1 MSAVAIQC
9 MRPAAIPYN
18 GPTIVATARQGTA
31 APTPPRPCMQA
42 TPANLS
48 SRHGVFTA
56 CLGNRPA
63 APAATTM
70 AAMQRSPSASSSS
83 VTLPPAAAV
92 LRVMSASSVGGSMSL
107 LPPRGPVRCS
117 SPVRQRL
124 QGSGD
129 DMVAPMSA
137 RRLVAAAPCTQAG
150 SHRQLPG
157 QLQGSSHGHSGSAAF
172 LQAHGSQR
180 CFVQADVG
188 ALSPAASG
196 ATLTSASAQGS
207 RAALA
212 SASGGQPMFARS
224 NSEEALLKLYRER
237 RSQLEENRGA
247 VESADSKPAQVA
259 AGKHA
264 MDLERRG
271 GGIAAEHFSSPW
283 QYMWSRFA
291 TRKPEGQ
298 PKPCPDGL
306 PIDRLA
312 SMVREYLV
320 SYFGALEIACV
331 QAAMGL
337 CLCTEAQVDEH
348 IEQYFTESVA
358 EQGNSMTAF
367 EMLRAASPLMLR
379 HALPPVRLSR
389 THFQAVVPDLL
400 CMAGLQFGRH
410 EAIRLHTFLSNLD
423 HGSGLANLTQL
434 SDFQGDVMSCG
445 QSTADENASQAQP
458 PRPSSTQR
466 GGRFYAVGCH
476 PPQSSDAGPQDH
488 PAVSSSLGG
497 TPHGSPRFLEKQ
509 AALLLGSSSLTPRH
523 GIRRMA
529 SISGPVSG
537 KAAGRKADARHPT
550 ACKARARPWHT
561 QITREKSQPV
571 VTAEDEEMNVTMP
584 EVQGGLRLRSV
595 SPRGGAGRQSPP
607 CSRGCGE
614 DPDGSV
620 DLVSDGS
627 QLGSIRMPSQHFVP
641 EAGASRRP
649 SRSPSRRGASKDP
662 CKTGSPSLPP
672 RAVVNP
678 RPASVR
684 RASPVGSCKDHTGMS
699 GQNSLQSLLAF
710 AEEVKTLNTHKELP
724 SQGSSTTADSSD
736 TDAGERS
743 RFCEE
748 SAVAPKAVIANF
760 VPAAGCRAL

>member
-172 LQAHGSQR
+172 L
-180 CFVQADVG
+180 
-188 ALSPAASG
+188 
-196 ATLTSASAQGS
+196 QGS